1 MPLYTM
7 LIPSRTDWQKLRDGN
22 HVPKGA
28 TKVSIGDAIE
38 KVHKSYSLANLTNHK
53 KDVEKLIADLITYAA
68 SVKKKYPAFEPIVN
82 TKVKKKA
89 DDHLKL
95 IKDIITAKAQYPQHY
110 AEAVQVWKEVNENPA
125 KKTMKDL
132 AGKVQSMKGCVDA
145 FALID
150 DGWEAK
156 RGRVQSLFTLCDGA
170 KVLGDEQKKSVQ
182 TILAETKP

>member
-1 MPLYTM
+1 MSLYTM
-7 LIPSRTDWQKLRDGN
+7 LIPSRTDWQKLRDTN

-38 KVHKSYSLANLTNHK
+38 KAHKSYSLKNIATHK

-68 SVKKKYPAFEPIVN
+68 SIKKKYPVFEPIVN

-95 IKDIITAKAQYPQHY
+95 INDIVTAKTQYPQHY
-110 AEAVQVWKEVNENPA
+110 ADAAQVWKEVNDNPP

-150 DGWEAK
+150 DDWAAK

-170 KVLGDEQKKSVQ
+170 KTLTAEQKKSVQ
-182 TILAETKP
+182 TILAEVKA